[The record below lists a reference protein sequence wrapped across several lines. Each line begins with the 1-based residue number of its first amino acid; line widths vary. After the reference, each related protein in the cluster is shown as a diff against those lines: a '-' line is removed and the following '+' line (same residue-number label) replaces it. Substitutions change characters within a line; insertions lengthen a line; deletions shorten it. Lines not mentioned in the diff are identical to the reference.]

1 MPTVDFNQVVEIVK
15 ALNPAEQWRLR
26 DLLDVWLEPPHRP
39 LTEEEFE
46 RLMVR
51 KGILSVPPPL
61 TPEDIKR
68 FQEWKPVELL
78 KGKPVSETIIAKRR

>member
-1 MPTVDFNQVVEIVK
+1 
-15 ALNPAEQWRLR
+15 
-26 DLLDVWLEPPHRP
+26 